1 MSRRQILRA
10 VVGPLMVAC
19 LVTACQPEP
28 KRSGVQ
34 VVEPGTAPATTA
46 ASTAPS
52 QPPAPL
58 TGVPAGTPAVAT
70 RPALA
75 VPVRVSPSTTPA
87 GLDAADVVYAEF
99 AESDSLHL
107 TAVFHSREAAKV
119 GPVTEIRPVDIRSV
133 AVLRPF
139 VGYTG
144 GPTGFLAQ
152 FKDSKLG
159 GITPD
164 DDDKAFSGDYTS
176 TAALW
181 RAAPKA
187 AAPPTPVLD
196 YATTP
201 GDALAGRDLAPA
213 RQLTVSVPG
222 GPPMVWR
229 YDAAKS
235 VWTTRVGKAT
245 VAATSVVVLTTEYRT
260 LDVRKPSPRSLPSAK
275 VFGQGAAIAVSGPS
289 GAKGTWR
296 KPGQDLVCN
305 VVDADGGLMHP
316 QPGNAWVVYVSSTA
330 KVTLG

>member
-10 VVGPLMVAC
+10 AVGPIMVAC
-19 LVTACQPEP
+19 LLTACQPQP
-28 KRSGVQ
+28 KSGGVQ

-46 ASTAPS
+46 TSAAPS
-52 QPPAPL
+52 LPPAPL
-58 TGVPAGTPAVAT
+58 TGVPAGSPAVAT

-75 VPVRVSPSTTPA
+75 VPLRVSPSTTPA

-107 TAVFHSREAAKV
+107 TAVYHSRDAAKV
-119 GPVTEIRPVDIRSV
+119 GPVTEIRPMDIRSV

-139 VGYTG
+139 VGYDG

-152 FKDSKLG
+152 FKDSKLAG
-159 GITPD
+159 VTPD

-187 AAPPTPVLD
+187 APPPTSVLD
-196 YATTP
+196 YATP
-201 GDALAGRDLAPA
+201 GDALAGSDLAPA

-229 YDAAKS
+229 FDAAKS

-275 VFGQGAAIAVSGPS
+275 VFGQGAAVAVSGPS
-289 GAKGTWR
+289 GAKGSWR
-296 KPGQDLVCN
+296 KPGQDMVCN
-305 VVDADGGLMHP
+305 VVGVDGGLLHP
-316 QPGNAWVVYVSSTA
+316 QPGNAWVIYVSSTA
-330 KVTLG
+330 RVTLG